1 MGMAGVYTEASKEL
15 IESLKGKSEEEL
27 FDYLEEIADDM
38 ESNSDCDVD
47 KLWQGIHFLL
57 TGETDPIDGD
67 PVSEFVF
74 GTKTFFDGKYDD
86 YIAYI
91 LPEDIQKV
99 VDAVNKI
106 DIDLLLKEFDPQ
118 KFAKADVY
126 PNIWM
131 RDDRNELAG
140 MLKETFTDMLS
151 FYQKVLVDGNGI
163 IVSIY

>member
-1 MGMAGVYTEASKEL
+1 MGMAGVYTEASNEL

-38 ESNSDCDVD
+38 ESNSECDVD

-57 TGETDPIDGD
+57 TGETDIIDGD

-74 GTKTFFDGKYDD
+74 GTKTFFDGEYDD

-91 LPEDIQKV
+91 LPQNIQRV
-99 VDAVNKI
+99 VDAVSEI
-106 DIDLLLKEFDPQ
+106 DIDQLLEVFDPQ

-140 MLKETFTDMLS
+140 MLKETFTDMLT
-151 FYQKVLVDGNGI
+151 FYQKVLANGNGI

>member
-1 MGMAGVYTEASKEL
+1 MSMAGVYTEASKEL
-15 IESLKGKSEEEL
+15 IESLKRKSEEYL
-27 FDYLEEIADDM
+27 FDYLEEIAEDM

-67 PVSEFVF
+67 PISEFVF
-74 GTKTFFDGKYDD
+74 GTETFIDGEYDD

-91 LPEDIQKV
+91 FPKDIQRV
-99 VDAVNKI
+99 VDAVSKI
-106 DIDLLLKEFDPQ
+106 DIDRLPEKFDPE

-131 RDDRNELAG
+131 RDDRNELAE
-140 MLKETFTDMLS
+140 MLKETFTDMLR